1 MSVNRRQVLHV
12 HNKAERKR
20 QRADLGRLSSLVVT
34 PRTETR
40 YSKAVK
46 EVFYFMKEEGI
57 PLPDSHD
64 DLDRVLSQYIEH
76 LWEGGEGRSEA
87 SNAVAGLQ
95 HFLPNLR
102 KNLPSSWR
110 LLGAWQRSEL
120 PCRAP
125 PLTWET
131 LCSICGVFVSQ
142 GHTGAAIALCV
153 AFDGMLRTGE
163 MLDVKASDV
172 VISADSLTAVVSL
185 GLTKGGKRR
194 GVEETVV
201 LDDPLVVSLLTV
213 LLMSRKGGQKLIP
226 LSQAKFR
233 HLFAEALKKL
243 DLEEIGFKPYSI
255 RRGGATWYLNAT
267 GSMSKVCVKGRWSS
281 EKCARIYVND
291 GLTTLAKLA
300 FSRKANK
307 LCAKYRSSFLKLIK

>member
-1 MSVNRRQVLHV
+1 
-12 HNKAERKR
+12 
-20 QRADLGRLSSLVVT
+20 
-34 PRTETR
+34 
-40 YSKAVK
+40 
-46 EVFYFMKEEGI
+46 
-57 PLPDSHD
+57 
-64 DLDRVLSQYIEH
+64 
-76 LWEGGEGRSEA
+76 
-87 SNAVAGLQ
+87 
-95 HFLPNLR
+95 
-102 KNLPSSWR
+102 
-110 LLGAWQRSEL
+110 
-120 PCRAP
+120 
-125 PLTWET
+125 

-142 GHTGAAIALCV
+142 GHTGAAVALCV

-163 MLDVKASDV
+163 MLNVKASDV

-213 LLMSRKGGQKLIP
+213 LLTSRKGGQKLIP

-233 HLFAEALKKL
+233 HMFAEALKKL

-307 LCAKYRSSFLKLIK
+307 LCAKYRSSFLRLIK